1 MKENVLITGGTG
13 LIGKRLSQL
22 LVKEGFE
29 VSHLSRR
36 SNPDAPYKTYTWD
49 LQNKNIEA
57 AALESSHHIVH
68 LAGAGIADKSWTSK
82 RKKEIRD
89 SRVQSGELI
98 AEVLSKNPYNIK
110 SFIAASG
117 ISIYGIDTGD
127 RPLDEDSPAEGEH
140 FLRDVSVD
148 WEQASQLVQSQAG
161 IRTVMLR
168 TGIVLSPDGGALP
181 KLIQPIKM
189 GAGAAL
195 ASGKQYMSWIH
206 LDDLCAM
213 YIHAIKN
220 TSLKGAYNAV
230 GPKPVTNAEMT
241 KVAARVLKM
250 PLILP
255 NVPTFALRLMLGQL
269 ADLVIGGNWVSS
281 EKITQTGF
289 NFQYPELEPALKD
302 LLT

>member
-1 MKENVLITGGTG
+1 MKEKVLITGGTG

-22 LVKEGFE
+22 LINEGFE
-29 VSHLSRR
+29 VCHLSRGK
-36 SNPDAPYKTYTWD
+36 NPDALYPTYTWD
-49 LQNKNIEA
+49 LAKGIIEEA
-57 AALESSHHIVH
+57 ALQSSHHIVH
-68 LAGAGIADKSWTSK
+68 LAGAGIADKSWTPQ

-89 SRVQSGELI
+89 SRVKSGELI
-98 AEVLSKNPYNIK
+98 AELLSQNPYQIK

-127 RPLDEDSPAEGEH
+127 IHLGEDSPIQGDH
-140 FLRDVSVD
+140 FLTEVSVA
-148 WEQASQLVQSQAG
+148 WEAASQLVQTKAG
-161 IRTVMLR
+161 IRTVLLR

-195 ASGKQYMSWIH
+195 ASGKQFMSWIH

-220 TSLKGAYNAV
+220 SALQGAYNAV
-230 GPKPVTNAEMT
+230 GPKPVSNTEMT

-281 EKITQTGF
+281 EKIVQTGF
-289 NFQYPELEPALKD
+289 KFQYPELEPALKD